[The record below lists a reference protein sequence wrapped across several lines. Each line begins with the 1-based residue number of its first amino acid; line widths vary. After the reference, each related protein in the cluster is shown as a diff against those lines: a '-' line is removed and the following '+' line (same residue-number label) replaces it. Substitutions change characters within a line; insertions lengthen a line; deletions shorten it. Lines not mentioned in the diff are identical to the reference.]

1 MSVSQNARER
11 QVKEDMERYGMPP
24 KNLRIKPLN
33 ANLNLIRTLVQ
44 LTRDGTCL
52 HKKYSVDDGIKTN
65 VSDLQLMA

>member
-24 KNLRIKPLN
+24 KNLRIKPPN

-44 LTRDGTCL
+44 LTRDMVLVCCL
-52 HKKYSVDDGIKTN
+52 HKKNSVDDGLKTN
-65 VSDLQLMA
+65 AGK